1 MSANRRLFSW
11 WECAKVNQRA
21 KDDDN
26 ETRLKVMGDKENEV
40 KKKKRMCGR
49 RQERNWQ
56 RSKSMDDTKMLSSR
70 SLWGSVCCLVGRRER
85 EREREEELLKELSV
99 PFALSRRT
107 LFLQLRLPRLY
118 RPPLLQ
124 NLPTPPTH
132 THPSPST
139 VPPSTLSR
147 LLLLLVSSVGVCA
160 VPPPSKKKKKKEN
173 NKRTALFGRF

>member
-1 MSANRRLFSW
+1 MGMCQSQSTSERWWQWNSAKSYGR
-11 WECAKVNQRA
+11 QR
-21 KDDDN
+21 KWS
-26 ETRLKVMGDKENEV
+26 
-40 KKKKRMCGR
+40 KKKRKECVDDDKNGTDNVQKVWTTR
-49 RQERNWQ
+49 KCCPVA
-56 RSKSMDDTKMLSSR
+56 RSGGLCVV
-70 SLWGSVCCLVGRRER
+70 WLVEER

-147 LLLLLVSSVGVCA
+147 LLLLLVSSVVVCA
-160 VPPPSKKKKKKEN
+160 VPPPSKKKKKRKII
-173 NKRTALFGRF
+173 KGRPSLAGSRQ